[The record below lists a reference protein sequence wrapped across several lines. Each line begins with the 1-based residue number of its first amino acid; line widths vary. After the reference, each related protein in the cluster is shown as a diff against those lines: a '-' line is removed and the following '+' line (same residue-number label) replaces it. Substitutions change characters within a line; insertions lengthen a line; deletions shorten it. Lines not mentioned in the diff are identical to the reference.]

1 MTKRRKSKRN
11 KRPRRVQKKSP
22 RRQVPSAA
30 TLYRFTLLNEETRD
44 LMNNTLSRFKP
55 LFWLRDGGSVN
66 QIRRAKTAEE
76 LLDLLPLA
84 TGLADSA
91 WQEQMSR
98 FGPEVEPL
106 IAERLKTVGR
116 GRHKEKEDM
125 VLEKLTTVLRWRGET
140 GGQVLLENFDSLSRY
155 GRCLACVVLGL
166 LQLQVGADKMWTFYQ
181 QVVRQRGDTFF
192 VGALW
197 GLIDLQDERA
207 GEALVELLQ
216 QRRQFYELY
225 GFLSLAGD
233 ERAVL
238 PLLHALQ
245 RMPEEARTDPTMAA
259 SPQETRA
266 DREAAVEAILS
277 KPADYA
283 RTHFQLFYRGLTA
296 ADLDQIFSEGN

>member
-1 MTKRRKSKRN
+1 MDK
-11 KRPRRVQKKSP
+11 
-22 RRQVPSAA
+22 
-30 TLYRFTLLNEETRD
+30 TLN
-44 LMNNTLSRFKP
+44 RFKP
-55 LFWLRDGGSVN
+55 LLWLRDSGNVK
-66 QIRRAKTAEE
+66 QIKRAKTAEE

-84 TGLADSA
+84 TGLADPVWS
-91 WQEQMSR
+91 EQMSR

-106 IAERLKTVGR
+106 IAERLQKVGR
-116 GRHKEKEDM
+116 GQNNEKEDM
-125 VLEKLTTVLRWRGET
+125 VLERLIAVLRWRGES
-140 GGQVLLENFDSLSRY
+140 GGQVLLENFDSLNRY

-166 LQLQVGADKMWTFYQ
+166 LQLQAGADKMWTFYQ
-181 QVVRQRGDTFF
+181 QAVRQRGDTVF

-245 RMPEEARTDPTMAA
+245 RMPEEARMDPTMALLGIGHRLGREA
-259 SPQETRA
+259 LLAELEKAVSPQETRA
-266 DREAAVEAILS
+266 EREAAVEAILS
-277 KPADYA
+277 KPAEYV

-296 ADLDQIFSEGN
+296 DDLAKFNL